1 MVEDMRHAIATA
13 CLAGLLSACAVVDPI
28 LPLGPEE
35 GYCHPVARTARG
47 APGTA
52 PAQPSDFRDHALRCP
67 PGHGR
72 TYAVGD
78 RTTALQLDEALAFL
92 RDRRRRMSERERQLV
107 QLDGAARVGI
117 AAGTLTAIG
126 AAAFGARPDLVLGAG
141 LATGTSYVAGYGF
154 APAAM
159 RDVYN
164 AGVAALS
171 CVETR
176 ALSAHITPLGVPE
189 RPRAALEAALN
200 HLAAELQGARREL
213 DTTTP
218 PNPALQEA
226 IEQADEVR
234 RSARAGLSG
243 LGGQSLAG
251 PLIASAVYD
260 RTLAIVIQ
268 VNSEV
273 QRATPNLDA
282 IMNLARQAGG
292 ASLDGVADSTA
303 ALRNAAR
310 PPAPPAPL
318 AEAQPSR
325 PTDAERVAAGIMDRL
340 RAKADATAEAASR
353 LADALAQAPQQRL
366 AQVRACAFQQVE
378 GRGLTLTPGT
388 TPTIAPA
395 TAATPATAVLAVAGG
410 RPPYRISATGNGAAQ
425 LRAEPEF
432 SPGQFTLRN
441 TGAQP
446 GASASFLVTD
456 QGGESAVVTLTV
468 R

>member
-1 MVEDMRHAIATA
+1 MRHAITTA

-35 GYCHPVARTARG
+35 GYCYPSPRATRDATAATP
-47 APGTA
+47 APEF
-52 PAQPSDFRDHALRCP
+52 DLRDHVLRCP

-72 TYAVGD
+72 NYALVGE
-78 RTTALQLDEALAFL
+78 RNTAIHLDEALAFL

-126 AAAFGARPDLVLGAG
+126 AAAFGARPDLVLGTG

-154 APAAM
+154 APATM
-159 RDVYN
+159 RNVYN

-176 ALSAHITPLGVPE
+176 ALSAHITPLQVPQRE
-189 RPRAALEAALN
+189 RAALDVALR
-200 HLAAELQGARREL
+200 HLVEELDAARRQLEA
-213 DTTTP
+213 TTP
-218 PNPALQEA
+218 PDPALNLA
-226 IEQADEVR
+226 INQADEVM

-251 PLIASAVYD
+251 PLIANAVYD

-303 ALRNAAR
+303 ALRNASR
-310 PPAPPAPL
+310 TPSPPSDRTGQPTTEQTPP
-318 AEAQPSR
+318 
-325 PTDAERVAAGIMDRL
+325 ERTAAGTIDRL
-340 RAKADATAEAASR
+340 RAKADATAEAASK
-353 LADALAQAPQQRL
+353 LADALTQAPQQRL

-388 TPTIAPA
+388 TPSIAAA
-395 TAATPATAVLAVAGG
+395 TAARPTTTVLAVAGG
-410 RPPYRISATGNGAAQ
+410 RAPYRISATGNGAAE

-441 TGAQP
+441 TGAGA
-446 GASASFLVTD
+446 GASASFLITD

>member
-1 MVEDMRHAIATA
+1 MRHAITTA

-35 GYCHPVARTARG
+35 GYCNPSTRTTRSPTPG
-47 APGTA
+47 APTQEA
-52 PAQPSDFRDHALRCP
+52 DWRDHVLRCP

-72 TYAVGD
+72 TYAVGGE
-78 RTTALQLDEALAFL
+78 RNTALQLDEALAFL

-107 QLDGAARVGI
+107 QLDGAARVGV

-141 LATGTSYVAGYGF
+141 LATGTSYVTGYGF
-154 APAAM
+154 APVAM

-176 ALSAHITPLGVPE
+176 ALSAHITPLRVPE
-189 RPRAALEAALN
+189 PQRTALEAALRY
-200 HLAAELQGARREL
+200 LAAELEGARRQLEASTAP
-213 DTTTP
+213 D
-218 PNPALQEA
+218 PALEYA
-226 IEQADEVR
+226 IKQADEVLV
-234 RSARAGLSG
+234 SARAGLSG

-251 PLIASAVYD
+251 PLIANAVYD

-303 ALRNAAR
+303 ALRNASRTAS
-310 PPAPPAPL
+310 PPPDRTGQPATEQTPP
-318 AEAQPSR
+318 
-325 PTDAERVAAGIMDRL
+325 ERTAAGMIDRL
-340 RAKADATAEAASR
+340 RARADATAEAAGK
-353 LADALAQAPQQRL
+353 LADALAQAPQQGL

-378 GRGLTLTPGT
+378 GRGLTVTPGT
-388 TPTIAPA
+388 TPTIAPNTA
-395 TAATPATAVLAVAGG
+395 TTVLAVAGG
-410 RPPYRISATGNGAAQ
+410 RAPYRISATGNGAAE

-441 TGAQP
+441 TGAQA
-446 GASASFLVTD
+446 GASASFLITD
-456 QGGESAVVTLTV
+456 QGGQSAVVTLTV

>member
-1 MVEDMRHAIATA
+1 MRRAITTV
-13 CLAGLLSACAVVDPI
+13 CLAILLSACAVVDPI

-35 GYCHPVARTARG
+35 GYCYPSTRATRG
-47 APGTA
+47 VSSPAATPAPEL
-52 PAQPSDFRDHALRCP
+52 DLRDHVLRCP

-72 TYAVGD
+72 NYALVGE
-78 RTTALQLDEALAFL
+78 RNTAIHLDEALAFL

-107 QLDGAARVGI
+107 QLDGAARVGV

-126 AAAFGARPDLVLGAG
+126 AAAFGARPDLVLGTG
-141 LATGTSYVAGYGF
+141 LATATSYVAGYGF
-154 APAAM
+154 APATM
-159 RDVYN
+159 RNVYN

-176 ALSAHITPLGVPE
+176 ALSAHITPLEVPP
-189 RPRAALEAALN
+189 RQRAALEVALR
-200 HLAAELQGARREL
+200 HLEEQLEAARRQQA
-213 DTTTP
+213 TTTP
-218 PNPALQEA
+218 PDPALQHA
-226 IEQADEVR
+226 IDQADEVV
-234 RSARAGLSG
+234 RSARTGLSG

-251 PLIASAVYD
+251 PLIANAVYD

-303 ALRNAAR
+303 ALRNASRIPSPQPDRTGEPAIEQT
-310 PPAPPAPL
+310 PP
-318 AEAQPSR
+318 
-325 PTDAERVAAGIMDRL
+325 ERTAAGMIDRL

-388 TPTIAPA
+388 TPSIAPV
-395 TAATPATAVLAVAGG
+395 TAARPTTAVLAVAGG
-410 RPPYRISATGNGAAQ
+410 RAPYRISATGNGAAE

-441 TGAQP
+441 TGAGS
-446 GASASFLVTD
+446 GASASFLITD